1 MRNFIEDFYYGN
13 IESQQMNSDIEG
25 KISKKFKLLVEK
37 EELIDNKL
45 EEELKALFDNYKD
58 IYNEFLNI
66 CCLDS
71 FTSGFK
77 LGAGFAYDI
86 SKK

>member
-1 MRNFIEDFYYGN
+1 MPGFIEDFYYGN
-13 IESQQMNSDIEG
+13 IEPQQMNSSIEG
-25 KISKKFKLLVEK
+25 NISKKLKSLVEK
-37 EELIDNKL
+37 EELLDK
-45 EEELKALFDNYKD
+45 ELKNEIKECFDNYKD
-58 IYNEFLNI
+58 SYNEFLNI

-86 SKK
+86 FKK